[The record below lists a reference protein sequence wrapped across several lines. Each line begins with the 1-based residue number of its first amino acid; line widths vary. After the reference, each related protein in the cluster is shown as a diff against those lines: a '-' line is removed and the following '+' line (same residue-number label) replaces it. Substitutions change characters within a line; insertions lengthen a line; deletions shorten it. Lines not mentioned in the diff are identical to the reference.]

1 MMKTIAWV
9 ISAIAGALIGVTAA
23 HADPVTLRV
32 GYAFPA
38 RDGLF
43 RQPIVERFMQ
53 QNPGIRIVTEAN
65 AADCPALLQQ
75 LLRAAV
81 TGDLPDV
88 VASLCYPDMP
98 VLAERGLLVPLDSF
112 LAADPLWA
120 AVGVRPEALA
130 ATQWKGKTIA
140 LPESVSTSIVYY
152 NMDVIRKVRPNLSN
166 LDLSWDDILSLADN
180 IHTSIPALVPIFF
193 EYYPDSY
200 NWSFHALV
208 YSHGGDVFTP
218 DGKIA
223 FDGAAGQA
231 ALQLMHRFGETGM
244 VDMTTEQARQA
255 FASGKIGIYVA
266 SSSRLEQLTANL
278 GSTRDIR
285 TGPFPH
291 SAADGRMPSGGSG
304 LAIMTRDSA
313 SGVGIPE
320 IRSRRG
326 GANADGIEDRIDAG
340 QHDCGQGPEIPWRL
354 LQIEAQRP
362 CWPCRARPDKKRERL
377 TRRQRVPH
385 HRRDSRSPA
394 KCRYAETDAG
404 RSARRHGPRC
414 PKALAEALNYL
425 FASAPLRVRRA
436 INHSSEARRCFPKS
450 SSEQILLRSTLTRGI
465 HSRELPTSYLTVI

>member
-1 MMKTIAWV
+1 M
-9 ISAIAGALIGVTAA
+9 
-23 HADPVTLRV
+23 
-32 GYAFPA
+32 
-38 RDGLF
+38 
-43 RQPIVERFMQ
+43 E
-53 QNPGIRIVTEAN
+53 
-65 AADCPALLQQ
+65 
-75 LLRAAV
+75 
-81 TGDLPDV
+81 
-88 VASLCYPDMP
+88 
-98 VLAERGLLVPLDSF
+98 
-112 LAADPLWA
+112 
-120 AVGVRPEALA
+120 
-130 ATQWKGKTIA
+130 TIA

-285 TGPFPH
+285 TGPFPALGCRRQDAFGWERTGDH
-291 SAADGRMPSGGSG
+291 
-304 LAIMTRDSA
+304 DSRFSETA

-377 TRRQRVPH
+377 SRRQRVPH

-394 KCRYAETDAG
+394 KCRYVKQTPDGALVDMV
-404 RSARRHGPRC
+404 RDVQKLL
-414 PKALAEALNYL
+414 PK
-425 FASAPLRVRRA
+425 
-436 INHSSEARRCFPKS
+436 H
-450 SSEQILLRSTLTRGI
+450 
-465 HSRELPTSYLTVI
+465 

>member
-1 MMKTIAWV
+1 MMKTMSSV
-9 ISAIAGALIGVTAA
+9 ISAIVGALIGVSAA

-53 QNPGIRIVTEAN
+53 QNPEIRIVTEAN

-112 LAADPLWA
+112 IAADPLFA
-120 AVGVRPEALA
+120 TVGVRPEALA

-166 LDLSWDDILSLADN
+166 LDLSWDDILSLADS

-231 ALQLMHRFGETGM
+231 AFRLMRRFGETGM

-266 SSSRLEQLTANL
+266 SSSRLEQLAANV

-285 TGPFPH
+285 TGPFPQ

-304 LAIMTRDSA
+304 LAIMTRD
-313 SGVGIPE
+313 
-320 IRSRRG
+320 
-326 GANADGIEDRIDAG
+326 
-340 QHDCGQGPEIPWRL
+340 
-354 LQIEAQRP
+354 
-362 CWPCRARPDKKRERL
+362 
-377 TRRQRVPH
+377 
-385 HRRDSRSPA
+385 PA
-394 KCRYAETDAG
+394 KQRAAWEYLKFALGADAQTLMVSKTG
-404 RSARRHGPRC
+404 LTPVNTIAVKDRKYLGDYYKSKPNALAGLAGLARVKSVNVYPGDNGPRITAVIRDHLQSVVTLKQTPDGALVDTVRDVQKLL
-414 PKALAEALNYL
+414 PK
-425 FASAPLRVRRA
+425 R
-436 INHSSEARRCFPKS
+436 
-450 SSEQILLRSTLTRGI
+450 
-465 HSRELPTSYLTVI
+465 